1 MVLVQFV
8 LTSANNGTDFI
19 VPISGKCSIR
29 VLSVDYHQSGGG
41 GGGGGGTSR
50 VVQLQ
55 SDVLFFPYSPA
66 RFLTWLSIASNSVSV
81 DNSHKE
87 YSIYATIPG
96 KINLRLVDPAT
107 GAAPANFDFCV
118 VSLACEM
125 LNRDFDLEH

>member
-41 GGGGGGTSR
+41 GGGGTSR

-81 DNSHKE
+81 DNSNKE

-107 GAAPANFDFCV
+107 GAEPTGFDFCV
-118 VSLACEM
+118 VSLSCEM

>member
-29 VLSVDYHQSGGG
+29 VLSVDYHQSG

-107 GAAPANFDFCV
+107 GAEPANFDFCV

>member
-41 GGGGGGTSR
+41 GGGGTSR

-81 DNSHKE
+81 DNSNKE

-107 GAAPANFDFCV
+107 GAEPANFDFCV
-118 VSLACEM
+118 VSLSCEM

>member
-1 MVLVQFV
+1 MVLVQFL

-29 VLSVDYHQSGGG
+29 VLSVDYHQSG

-81 DNSHKE
+81 DSSHKE
-87 YSIYATIPG
+87 YHIYATIPG

-107 GAAPANFDFCV
+107 GSAPGAFDFCV
-118 VSLACEM
+118 VSLDCEM